1 MQAIDMNAISSV
13 ISFLTDALIPFCSPV
28 MVQKIRFQ
36 LMTSLRSVQSLSLI
50 PYAHPPRPMY
60 DACLITGLPWAQW
73 MLLLGNQPIHI
84 TITPL
89 HVHAH
94 VSTRMIA
101 LWEAD
106 ADLRPTNIPS
116 IARQRPLA
124 KPKPCVRARLPILIP
139 TLLDLSSSEADAD
152 MDCDSDTESNA
163 SSSSCFSSASDESM
177 TSVSSRGS
185 SKPNS
190 KPYLPR
196 QTPTIKRV
204 VTTYLYKGGSTVV
217 ATGGVMLGPHATTK
231 KSSPRVLLGPD
242 DDDSWRRRV

>member
-1 MQAIDMNAISSV
+1 MQAINMNAISSV
-13 ISFLTDALIPFCSPV
+13 ISFLTDALIPYCSPV

-36 LMTSLRSVQSLSLI
+36 LMTSLRSVRSLSLI
-50 PYAHPPRPMY
+50 PYAHPPRPIY

-89 HVHAH
+89 HVYAH
-94 VSTRMIA
+94 VPTRTVA

-139 TLLDLSSSEADAD
+139 TLLDLSVSEADAD
-152 MDCDSDTESNA
+152 TDCDSDTESTA
-163 SSSSCFSSASDESM
+163 SSSYFSSVSDESM
-177 TSVSSRGS
+177 TSVSSKGS
-185 SKPNS
+185 SKPSS

-196 QTPTIKRV
+196 QTPTKRV
-204 VTTYLYKGGSTVV
+204 ITTYLYKGGSTVV
-217 ATGGVMLGPHATTK
+217 ATGGVMLGPHAATK
-231 KSSPRVLLGPD
+231 KLSPHVLLGPD

>member
-13 ISFLTDALIPFCSPV
+13 ISFLTDALIPFCSPI

-36 LMTSLRSVQSLSLI
+36 LMTSLRSVHSLSLI
-50 PYAHPPRPMY
+50 PYAHPPRPIY

-84 TITPL
+84 TITPV
-89 HVHAH
+89 HVYAH

-139 TLLDLSSSEADAD
+139 TLLDLSVSEADAD
-152 MDCDSDTESNA
+152 MDSDSDTESTA
-163 SSSSCFSSASDESM
+163 SSSCFSSASDESM
-177 TSVSSRGS
+177 TSVSSKGS
-185 SKPNS
+185 SKPSS
-190 KPYLPR
+190 KPYVPR
-196 QTPTIKRV
+196 QALTTKRV
-204 VTTYLYKGGSTVV
+204 ITTYLYKGGSTVV
-217 ATGGVMLGPHATTK
+217 ATGGVMLGPHVTTK

-242 DDDSWRRRV
+242 DDSWRRRV

>member
-13 ISFLTDALIPFCSPV
+13 VSFLTDALIPFCSPI

-50 PYAHPPRPMY
+50 PYAHPPRPIY
-60 DACLITGLPWAQW
+60 NACLITGLPWAQW

-84 TITPL
+84 TIAPL

-94 VSTRMIA
+94 VSTRMIT
-101 LWEAD
+101 LWQAD
-106 ADLRPTNIPS
+106 ADLCPTNIPS

-124 KPKPCVRARLPILIP
+124 KPKPCVRARLPICVP
-139 TLLDLSSSEADAD
+139 TLLDLSSPEADAD
-152 MDCDSDTESNA
+152 MDCDSDAESTA
-163 SSSSCFSSASDESM
+163 SSSCFSSASDESM

-185 SKPNS
+185 SEPHS
-190 KPYLPR
+190 KPYFPR
-196 QTPTIKRV
+196 QAPTTKRV
-204 VTTYLYKGGSTVV
+204 ITTYLYKGGATSVV
-217 ATGGVMLGPHATTK
+217 TGGVMLGPHTTTK

-242 DDDSWRRRV
+242 DDDSWRRHV